1 MLKYFT
7 IDHYLLLGFFIYLM
21 FVSMQTFRS
30 TQTLNYYAI
39 GNRTFSVFAL
49 SSTIIATWISG
60 SGLVLDLTEFQENGF
75 IYFVESLGMCA
86 NLALFAWIFVPKMQS
101 VLGKTSIASYMSER
115 YGQIVGNTVCILGAI
130 CSMGGIG
137 IQFKIMGECLC
148 FFFDLDVT
156 KYSLHCIVLSSV
168 VIIFYTT
175 SGGIRGVIR
184 TDIIQTICFTI
195 AILVGI
201 GCFNGKDSTY
211 QQLDQQNKTE
221 QQIIN
226 DNKNQASQYS
236 KYKPSIQAFT
246 NMTLNEFFVFILY
259 LGYFAIPGFKPHVVQ
274 RVSMAKD
281 LNQAKK
287 SYYIAS
293 ITLVIILVLSCYLS
307 YLLTIQGLMNSDM
320 PLLQSLINS
329 YNIPL
334 VKGIFVIGVISM
346 CMSTADSNLNITSIL
361 LANDLFLTRNL
372 KPLSKIKLARLL
384 TLIVGLLSIIYAVQK
399 TKLFSIIL
407 LSGSFYLPTVS
418 IPIMGTVLGY
428 KITKRCCIATIGLS
442 LIFVVI
448 SKFIIQVSFDINLI
462 GMLLNLF
469 ILIAFHH
476 IVEKWEWL
484 KPFGI
489 NSQLSD

>member
-1 MLKYFT
+1 
-7 IDHYLLLGFFIYLM
+7 
-21 FVSMQTFRS
+21 
-30 TQTLNYYAI
+30 
-39 GNRTFSVFAL
+39 
-49 SSTIIATWISG
+49 
-60 SGLVLDLTEFQENGF
+60 
-75 IYFVESLGMCA
+75 
-86 NLALFAWIFVPKMQS
+86 

-148 FFFDLDVT
+148 FFFDLDIT
-156 KYSLHCIVLSSV
+156 KYSLHCIVFSSV
-168 VIIFYTT
+168 VIIFYTA
-175 SGGIRGVIR
+175 SGGIRNVVR

-195 AILVGI
+195 ALLVGI
-201 GCFNGKDSTY
+201 GSFNGQEFIK
-211 QQLDQQNKTE
+211 QHHDQQTKTE
-221 QQIIN
+221 HQIID
-226 DNKNQASQYS
+226 DNKNKDITNS
-236 KYKPSIQAFT
+236 KYKPSIQVFT

-259 LGYFAIPGFKPHVVQ
+259 LGYFIIPGFKPHVVQ
-274 RVSMAKD
+274 RVSMAKN

-293 ITLVIILVLSCYLS
+293 IALVIILVLSCYLS
-307 YLLTIQGLMNSDM
+307 YLLINLSLIDHNK
-320 PLLQSLINS
+320 PLLKSLIDS
-329 YNIPL
+329 YNTPL

-372 KPLSKIKLARLL
+372 KPLSKIYLARFL
-384 TLIVGLLSIIYAVQK
+384 TVIVGLLSIMYAVQK

-407 LSGSFYLPTVS
+407 LSGSFYLPTVT
-418 IPIMGTVLGY
+418 IPIMVTVLGY
-428 KITKRCCIATIGLS
+428 KITNRCCITAIGLS

-448 SKFIIQVSFDINLI
+448 TKFIIPVSFDINFI

-469 ILIAFHH
+469 ILIAFHY

-484 KPFGI
+484 KPFGVT
-489 NSQLSD
+489 SQLKK

>member
-1 MLKYFT
+1 
-7 IDHYLLLGFFIYLM
+7 
-21 FVSMQTFRS
+21 
-30 TQTLNYYAI
+30 
-39 GNRTFSVFAL
+39 
-49 SSTIIATWISG
+49 
-60 SGLVLDLTEFQENGF
+60 
-75 IYFVESLGMCA
+75 MCA

-175 SGGIRGVIR
+175 SGGIRGVVR